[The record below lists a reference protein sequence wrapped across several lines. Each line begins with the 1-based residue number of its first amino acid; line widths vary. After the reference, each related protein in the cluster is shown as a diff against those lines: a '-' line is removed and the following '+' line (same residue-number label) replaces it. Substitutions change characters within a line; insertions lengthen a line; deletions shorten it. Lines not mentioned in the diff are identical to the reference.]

1 MAAIPIKLP
10 TSIMS
15 GSTVCVVPR
24 SEPTPSTVSRFEPTP
39 EIFAPMRISIAESCW
54 MYGSHAAL

>member
-24 SEPTPSTVSRFEPTP
+24 SERTPSTVSRFDPTP
-39 EIFAPMRISIAESCW
+39 EIFAPMRISMAESCW
-54 MYGSHAAL
+54 M